1 MQPYRYHMPTEV
13 WMGGGVFED
22 LGAHLSPLGFRP
34 LLVTGR
40 HSARAAGSLDRALA
54 MLPQAVV
61 YDRVDENPSASACE
75 EGAAFSREHDCDCV
89 VALGG
94 GSPMDAAKAIALLST
109 NPGGCAA
116 YFGRGVFPEPPLPIV
131 AVPTTA
137 GTGSEVTPYAVLVDD
152 TQGRKRT
159 IGGAPLFPRV
169 ALLDPQLSV
178 TMPRHVT
185 INTGLD
191 ALSQAMEGMLSLK
204 STAFGDTLALEICR
218 LVKRWLPRAVEAP
231 NDLEARAQ
239 MLQAAML
246 SGCVIAQSGTTLV
259 HGAGYYLTLEFG
271 LAHGLANAL
280 LLPSV
285 FYHNARYEPRKVAA
299 LAKVL
304 GRPVGDDPAEAGAGI
319 VNALHEL
326 FGELGISPAARD
338 AGVMEERL
346 RWCAEDLY
354 GDPYR
359 FKNQVGDFTVDDV
372 FRIFEDAYL
381 GRVSM
386 G

>member
-1 MQPYRYHMPTEV
+1 MVHD
-13 WMGGGVFED
+13 G
-22 LGAHLSPLGFRP
+22 
-34 LLVTGR
+34 
-40 HSARAAGSLDRALA
+40 
-54 MLPQAVV
+54 
-61 YDRVDENPSASACE
+61 VDENPTASACE
-75 EGAAFSREHDCDCV
+75 EGAAFCRKHDRDCV

-94 GSPMDAAKAIALLST
+94 GSPMDAAKAIALLAT
-109 NPGGCAA
+109 NPGDCGA
-116 YFGRGVFPEPPLPIV
+116 YFGGGTFPAAPLPIV

-152 TQGRKRT
+152 AQGRKRT
-159 IGGAPLFPRV
+159 IGGKQLFPRV

-204 STAFGDTLALEICR
+204 STAFGDLLALEICR
-218 LVKRWLPRAVEAP
+218 LVKRWLPRAAHAP
-231 NDLEARAQ
+231 DDLEARAQ

-271 LAHGLANAL
+271 VAHGLANAL
-280 LLPSV
+280 LLPPV
-285 FYHNARYEPRKVAA
+285 FYHNARSEPGKVAA
-299 LAKVL
+299 LAQAL
-304 GRPVGDDPAEAGAGI
+304 GRPAGEDPAEAGAGV

-326 FGELGISPAARD
+326 FEDLGVSPAARD
-338 AGVMEERL
+338 AGVVEERL

-372 FRIFEDAYL
+372 YQIFEDAYF